1 MTQRV
6 VNYTY
11 GTGNPVLPDG
21 SIDVRDGIDNL
32 QSFDIF
38 MNADEDT
45 YNQRDG
51 DIVMTA
57 SGALRKTGF
66 KPGSGDFVTGFTV
79 MPGQRDIAWKNPS
92 PPGDNNFYSW
102 DGPIPPAGKIVPAGS
117 TPETTAL

>member
-11 GTGNPVLPDG
+11 GTGNPVLPNG

-38 MNADEDT
+38 MNAEEDT

-51 DIVMTA
+51 DIVKTRA
-57 SGALRKTGF
+57 GAVRAVGIQRA
-66 KPGSGDFVTGFTV
+66 GDFTTGCTVTERNQGV
-79 MPGQRDIAWKNPS
+79 L
-92 PPGDNNFYSW
+92 Y
-102 DGPIPPAGKIVPAGS
+102 
-117 TPETTAL
+117 

>member
-38 MNADEDT
+38 MN
-45 YNQRDG
+45 
-51 DIVMTA
+51 
-57 SGALRKTGF
+57 
-66 KPGSGDFVTGFTV
+66 
-79 MPGQRDIAWKNPS
+79 
-92 PPGDNNFYSW
+92 
-102 DGPIPPAGKIVPAGS
+102 PA
-117 TPETTAL
+117 